1 MARSG
6 VMCGQSWQIM
16 MTILALTIDLTLTLS
31 ICHFQILC
39 KPLDGTLNQ
48 VESEEILDNAEDGI
62 IIFPRYWWEKS
73 TRFRIVFPAKWCRIS
88 STSVRCKGWCTN
100 CGRSHRAHGWQVCYP
115 SHGRAFD
122 SMLVSSICSN
132 QNHKDRI
139 DFWITNHE
147 SQLKG
152 AFWEET
158 VSCKMELFLVLVS
171 WCNEAFRLKMPDQ
184 STAFC
189 GTVFYFDPLK
199 H

>member
-6 VMCGQSWQIM
+6 VMCGQSWQII
-16 MTILALTIDLTLTLS
+16 MTILALAIDLILTLS
-31 ICHFQILC
+31 ICHFWILC

-139 DFWITNHE
+139 DFWSRITNL
-147 SQLKG
+147 SWKG
-152 AFWEET
+152 AFCEDT
-158 VSCKMELFLVLVS
+158 ICKMELFCWSFPFWRCPINQQHFVG
-171 WCNEAFRLKMPDQ
+171 Q
-184 STAFC
+184 SL
-189 GTVFYFDPLK
+189 FDPLK